1 MHPVVTCRVK
11 FWIIKN
17 YMSPHHKRIIPAMA
31 KQYGFDYEFVTYKWP
46 HWLHKQTDKQ
56 RIIWAYKILFLDVL
70 FPLDVPRMIFVDSDQ
85 VVRTD
90 LAELYNMD
98 LKVSTGP
105 QLSCAIML
113 DGAGPVVFL

>member
-1 MHPVVTCRVK
+1 
-11 FWIIKN
+11 
-17 YMSPHHKRIIPAMA
+17 MSPHHKRIIPAMA
-31 KQYGFDYEFVTYKWP
+31 DKYGFDYEFVTYKWP

-90 LAELYNMD
+90 LAQLYNMD
-98 LKVSTGP
+98 LKVGED
-105 QLSCAIML
+105 CAMSWR
-113 DGAGPVVFL
+113 VRK

>member
-1 MHPVVTCRVK
+1 
-11 FWIIKN
+11 
-17 YMSPHHKRIIPAMA
+17 MSPHHKRIIPAMA
-31 KQYGFDYEFVTYKWP
+31 AQYGFEFEFVTYKWP
-46 HWLHKQTDKQ
+46 HWLHKQIDKQ

-98 LKVSTGP
+98 IQVGIRVGCVGVCCVCYVQGSGLLA
-105 QLSCAIML
+105 QQ
-113 DGAGPVVFL
+113 